1 MLNAHGTEINFTAA
15 TALMDKELREEIQC
29 RLGPCS
35 DEDFFFAY
43 AAAHYETFGEVFEFA
58 KKFHIPIDSSA
69 HVRKGL
75 CLCIAPE
82 FSGRDGAI

>member
-1 MLNAHGTEINFTAA
+1 MHFNGRERRIAMLNAHGTEINFTAA

-58 KKFHIPIDSSA
+58 KKFPVVQKS
-69 HVRKGL
+69 
-75 CLCIAPE
+75 
-82 FSGRDGAI
+82 

>member
-1 MLNAHGTEINFTAA
+1 MLNAHGTEIDFNAA
-15 TALMDKELREEIQC
+15 TALMDKKLREEIQC

-58 KKFHIPIDSSA
+58 KKFPA
-69 HVRKGL
+69 QQ
-75 CLCIAPE
+75 
-82 FSGRDGAI
+82 GR